1 MKKHIFLTLLLMI
14 VAQGAWV
21 QVIGGN
27 YNPKVLDSPPTE
39 GPWTFDAVITHSA
52 SNVSTLS
59 FNGANRNTWQDYNG
73 TDELEHN
80 SHSKVYQWQDGEGLG
95 FTICAKAI
103 EGESLGV
110 LSTYFH
116 REGVPSYTRYRLRW
130 TYTLKSRTDNAGQG
144 LGQCIALYMNESL
157 EDIKSLVVNLD
168 ENYGHETEEG
178 RAHAVSHFVLLKDN
192 SKEETERRTLFL
204 DLDNRDGATD
214 QTKEKALMA
223 VYSVQKGFH
232 SYDEYAVVS
241 IHQWTSF
248 KSYDLVREAYYY
260 KYVTFNANGGVG
272 TMSGQEIENNG
283 KLNTARFARTGYTFQ
298 GWAKTPN
305 GAVVYADGAEI
316 TATEA
321 DKGPVTLYA
330 VWKANPA
337 NVVAM
342 INTIGEVVCTDGCKA
357 RIDAA
362 REVYDALSAEDKAL
376 VTNYSVLQAAENT
389 YAAVKDV
396 VTKINAIGSVSY
408 PGSGTAI
415 TTAQTAYEALTA
427 EQKAIVI
434 NVGVLRT
441 AQDQYAVLGV
451 ANQISAIG
459 DVSYPESGTAITA
472 ARTAYD
478 ALSAGQKTLVS
489 NYGTLL
495 AAETAYQEAKED
507 AGNTTINFV
516 DEDDATLRN
525 QKRTLNYPAAPEVT
539 DYVFQYWQAMEGS
552 LSGGVLLV
560 KAVYAPFGGDIT
572 LADDA
577 DNSTVISDAKGQVAN
592 VTLSGRT
599 LYKDG
604 KWNTLCLPFSLTA
617 EQIAAHAAFAG
628 ATLKTLDTTQKN
640 GFDTTDGTL
649 YLGFKTATEIEA
661 GVPYLVKWTSGD
673 NIVSPVFESV
683 TISDAEAQ
691 AVESKTVGLEIVQ
704 MVGTYSPVS
713 VTGNDKSI
721 LFLSDANT
729 LYYSSIDRQL
739 RSCRAYFSVPYINS
753 NAGAEARAFVLN
765 FDDEEATG
773 ISLTPGPSTEG
784 EGSDCWYTIDG
795 RKLSSK
801 PSQRGMYIN
810 KGKIILVK

>member
-1 MKKHIFLTLLLMI
+1 MMKKHIFLTLLLTI

-27 YNPKVLDSPPTE
+27 YYPKVLDSPPTE

-73 TDELEHN
+73 TDELEHK

-95 FTICAKAI
+95 FTICAKSI
-103 EGESLGV
+103 EGESFGV

-130 TYTLKSRTDNAGQG
+130 TYTLKSRTDDDVQC

-157 EDIKSLVVNLD
+157 EDIKNLVVNLD

-178 RAHAVSHFVLLKDN
+178 RAHAVSHFVLLEEN
-192 SKEETERRTLFL
+192 RKEETERRTLFL

-223 VYSVQKGFH
+223 VYSIQKGFV
-232 SYDEYAVVS
+232 SYNEYTAMVS

-248 KSYDLVREAYYY
+248 KSYGLVRDTYYY
-260 KYVTFNANGGVG
+260 KYVTFDANGGVG

-342 INTIGEVVCTDGCKA
+342 INTIGEVVCTDECKA

-362 REVYDALSAEDKAL
+362 RAVYDALSAEDKAL
-376 VTNYSVLQAAENT
+376 VTNYSVLQAAETT
-389 YAAVKDV
+389 YAAVEDV

-434 NVGVLRT
+434 NVGVLST
-441 AQDQYAVLGV
+441 AQDQYAVLEV

-459 DVSYPESGTAITA
+459 DVSYPESGTAIAA

-478 ALSAGQKTLVS
+478 ALSAGQKTQVS

-495 AAETAYQEAKED
+495 TAETAYQQAKED

-525 QKRTLNYPAAPEVT
+525 QKRTLNYPEAPEVEN
-539 DYVFQYWQAMEGS
+539 YVFQYWQAMDGS
-552 LSGGVLLV
+552 LSGGNLIV
-560 KAVYAPFGGDIT
+560 KAIYAPSSIT
-572 LADDA
+572 LNESD
-577 DNSTVISDAKGQVAN
+577 DNSSAITAVNDCTLD
-592 VTLSGRT
+592 VTLTRT
-599 LYKDG
+599 LQTG
-604 KWNTLCLPFSLTA
+604 SWNTFAVPFSIAIPTGWTVKELTNA
-617 EQIAAHAAFAG
+617 YVSG
-628 ATLKTLDTTQKN
+628 STLTLTFGD
-640 GFDTTDGTL
+640 
-649 YLGFKTATEIEA
+649 ASSIEA
-661 GVPYLVKWTSGD
+661 GKPYLVK
-673 NIVSPVFESV
+673 VESV
-683 TISDAEAQ
+683 VANPTFDD
-691 AVESKTVGLEIVQ
+691 VTVSSTPAPTEFAGVITFVPTFGL
-704 MVGTYSPVS
+704 TTLPSP
-713 VTGNDKSI
+713 KEKI
-721 LFLSDANT
+721 LFLATGNKLKRPSAEGQK
-729 LYYSSIDRQL
+729 LKGF
-739 RSCRAYFSVPYINS
+739 RAYFQLD
-753 NAGAEARAFVLN
+753 GEALSAQSFSL
-765 FDDEEATG
+765 DLGDEATAVEMITADDAQAAGSADAYNLAGQRVGEDYKG
-773 ISLTPGPSTEG
+773 IV
-784 EGSDCWYTIDG
+784 IV
-795 RKLSSK
+795 
-801 PSQRGMYIN
+801 N
-810 KGKIILVK
+810 GKKVVK

>member
-1 MKKHIFLTLLLMI
+1 MMMKKHIFLTLLLTI

-73 TDELEHN
+73 TDELDHK

-95 FTICAKAI
+95 FTICAKSI

-157 EDIKSLVVNLD
+157 EDIKNLVVNLD

-260 KYVTFNANGGVG
+260 KYLTFNANGGVG

-283 KLNTARFARTGYTFQ
+283 KLNKARFARTGYTFQ

-342 INTIGEVVCTDGCKA
+342 INTIGEVVCTAECKA

-362 REVYDALSAEDKAL
+362 RAVYDALSAEDKAL
-376 VTNYSVLQAAENT
+376 VTNYSVLQAAETT

-396 VTKINAIGSVSY
+396 VTKINNIGSVSY

-415 TTAQTAYEALTA
+415 TTAQTAYDALTA

-434 NVGVLRT
+434 NVGVLST

-451 ANQISAIG
+451 ANQINAIG
-459 DVSYPESGTAITA
+459 SVTYPESGTAIAA

-478 ALSAGQKTLVS
+478 ALSAGQKTLVA
-489 NYGTLL
+489 NYGTLT
-495 AAETAYQEAKED
+495 AAETAYQQAKED
-507 AGNTTINFV
+507 VGNTTINFV
-516 DEDDATLRN
+516 DKDDTTLRN
-525 QKRTLNYPAAPEVT
+525 QKRTLNYPAAPEVEN
-539 DYVFQYWQAMEGS
+539 YVFQYWQAMEGS
-552 LSGGVLLV
+552 LSGGNLIV
-560 KAVYAPFGGDIT
+560 KAVYAPSSIT
-572 LADDA
+572 LNESV
-577 DNSTVISDAKGQVAN
+577 DNSSTITALNGCTLD
-592 VTLSGRT
+592 VTLTRT
-599 LYKDG
+599 LQSG
-604 KWNTLCLPFSLTA
+604 GWNTFAVPFAIADPASVFGAGVKVKELTA
-617 EQIAAHAAFAG
+617 ASVSGNTLTLTFDNAAS
-628 ATLKTLDTTQKN
+628 
-640 GFDTTDGTL
+640 
-649 YLGFKTATEIEA
+649 IEA
-661 GVPYLVKWTSGD
+661 GKPYLVK
-673 NIVSPVFESV
+673 VESV
-683 TISDAEAQ
+683 VANPTFNGVMISNSTTPTTFSGVVSFVPVINPTAMTAND
-691 AVESKTVGLEIVQ
+691 KTVLF
-704 MVGTYSPVS
+704 
-713 VTGNDKSI
+713 VTGGNKLTYPS
-721 LFLSDANT
+721 ANGN
-729 LYYSSIDRQL
+729 INGF
-739 RSCRAYFSVPYINS
+739 RAYFQLLDA
-753 NAGAEARAFVLN
+753 NARSFVL
-765 FDDEEATG
+765 DLGDGETTG
-773 ISLTPGPSTEG
+773 LEMMS
-784 EGSDCWYTIDG
+784 DG
-795 RKLSSK
+795 RGEMSDVWYDMQGQKLQGK
-801 PSQRGMYIN
+801 PTTKGVYIVN
-810 KGKIILVK
+810 GKKTIIK

>member
-1 MKKHIFLTLLLMI
+1 MKKHIFLTLLLTI

-73 TDELEHN
+73 TDELDHK

-95 FTICAKAI
+95 FTICAKSI

-157 EDIKSLVVNLD
+157 EDIKNLVVNLD

-260 KYVTFNANGGVG
+260 KYLTFNANGGVG

-283 KLNTARFARTGYTFQ
+283 KLNKARFARTGYTFQ

-305 GAVVYADGAEI
+305 GAVEYADGAEI

-330 VWKANPA
+330 VWKADPA

-342 INTIGEVVCTDGCKA
+342 INTIGEVVCTAECKA

-362 REVYDALSAEDKAL
+362 RAVYDALSAEDKAL
-376 VTNYSVLQAAENT
+376 VTNYSVLQAAETT

-396 VTKINAIGSVSY
+396 VTKINNIGSVSY

-415 TTAQTAYEALTA
+415 TTAQTAYDALTA

-434 NVGVLRT
+434 NVGVLST

-451 ANQISAIG
+451 ANQINAIG
-459 DVSYPESGTAITA
+459 SVTYPESGTAIAA

-478 ALSAGQKTLVS
+478 ALSAGQKTLVA
-489 NYGTLL
+489 NYGTLT
-495 AAETAYQEAKED
+495 AAETAYQQAKED
-507 AGNTTINFV
+507 VGNTTINFV
-516 DEDDATLRN
+516 DKDDTTLRN
-525 QKRTLNYPAAPEVT
+525 QKRTLNYPAAPEVEN
-539 DYVFQYWQAMEGS
+539 YVFQYWQAMEGS
-552 LSGGVLLV
+552 LSGGNLIV
-560 KAVYAPFGGDIT
+560 KAVYAPSSIT
-572 LADDA
+572 LNESV
-577 DNSTVISDAKGQVAN
+577 DNSSTITALNGCTLD
-592 VTLSGRT
+592 VTLTRT
-599 LYKDG
+599 LQSG
-604 KWNTLCLPFSLTA
+604 GWNTFAVPFAIADPASVFGAGVKVKELTA
-617 EQIAAHAAFAG
+617 ASVSGNTLTLTFDNAAS
-628 ATLKTLDTTQKN
+628 
-640 GFDTTDGTL
+640 
-649 YLGFKTATEIEA
+649 IEA
-661 GVPYLVKWTSGD
+661 GKPYLVK
-673 NIVSPVFESV
+673 VESV
-683 TISDAEAQ
+683 VANPTFNGVMISNSTTPTTFSGVVSFVPVINPTAMTAND
-691 AVESKTVGLEIVQ
+691 KTVLF
-704 MVGTYSPVS
+704 
-713 VTGNDKSI
+713 VTGGNKLTYPS
-721 LFLSDANT
+721 ANGN
-729 LYYSSIDRQL
+729 INGF
-739 RSCRAYFSVPYINS
+739 RAYFQLLDA
-753 NAGAEARAFVLN
+753 NARSFVL
-765 FDDEEATG
+765 DLGDGETTG
-773 ISLTPGPSTEG
+773 LEMMS
-784 EGSDCWYTIDG
+784 DG
-795 RKLSSK
+795 RGEMSDVWYDMQGQKLQGK
-801 PSQRGMYIN
+801 PTTKGVYIVN
-810 KGKIILVK
+810 GKKTIIK

>member
-1 MKKHIFLTLLLMI
+1 MKKHIFLTLLLTI

-73 TDELEHN
+73 TDELDHK

-95 FTICAKAI
+95 FTICAKSI
-103 EGESLGV
+103 EGESFGV

-144 LGQCIALYMNESL
+144 LGQCIALYTNESL
-157 EDIKSLVVNLD
+157 DDIKNLVVNLD

-260 KYVTFNANGGVG
+260 KYLTFDANGGVG

-283 KLNTARFARTGYTFQ
+283 KLNKARFARTGYTFQ

-305 GAVVYADGAEI
+305 GAVEYADGAEI

-362 REVYDALSAEDKAL
+362 RAVYDALSAEDKAL

-396 VTKINAIGSVSY
+396 VTKINNIGSVSY
-408 PGSGTAI
+408 PGSETAI
-415 TTAQTAYEALTA
+415 TTAQTAYDALTA
-427 EQKAIVI
+427 EQQAIVI
-434 NVGVLRT
+434 NIGVLST

-451 ANQISAIG
+451 ANQINAIG
-459 DVSYPESGTAITA
+459 SVSYPESGTAIAA

-478 ALSAGQKTLVS
+478 ALSAGQKTQVA

-495 AAETAYQEAKED
+495 TAETAYQQAKD
-507 AGNTTINFV
+507 NAGNTTINFV

-525 QKRTLNYPAAPEVT
+525 QKRTLNYPAAPEVSG
-539 DYVFQYWQAMEGS
+539 YAFQYWQAMEGS

-560 KAVYAPFGGDIT
+560 KAVYAPSSIT
-572 LADDA
+572 LNESV
-577 DNSTVISDAKGQVAN
+577 DNSSTITALNGCTLD
-592 VTLSGRT
+592 VTLTRT
-599 LYKDG
+599 LQSG
-604 KWNTLCLPFSLTA
+604 GWNTFAVPFAIADPASVFGAGVKVKELTA
-617 EQIAAHAAFAG
+617 ASVSDNTLTLTFDNAAS
-628 ATLKTLDTTQKN
+628 
-640 GFDTTDGTL
+640 
-649 YLGFKTATEIEA
+649 IEA
-661 GVPYLVKWTSGD
+661 GKPYLVK
-673 NIVSPVFESV
+673 
-683 TISDAEAQ
+683 
-691 AVESKTVGLEIVQ
+691 VESAVANPTFNGVMISNSTTPTTFSGVVSFVPVINPTAMTANDKTVLF
-704 MVGTYSPVS
+704 
-713 VTGNDKSI
+713 VTGGNKLTYPS
-721 LFLSDANT
+721 ANGN
-729 LYYSSIDRQL
+729 INGF
-739 RSCRAYFSVPYINS
+739 RAYFQLLDA
-753 NAGAEARAFVLN
+753 NARSFVL
-765 FDDEEATG
+765 DLGDGETTG
-773 ISLTPGPSTEG
+773 LEMMS
-784 EGSDCWYTIDG
+784 DG
-795 RKLSSK
+795 RGIRNATLCNAEKMSDVWYDMQGQKLQGK
-801 PSQRGMYIN
+801 PTTKGVYIVN
-810 KGKIILVK
+810 GTKVVIK

>member
-1 MKKHIFLTLLLMI
+1 MMMKKHIFLTLLLTI

-73 TDELEHN
+73 TDELDHK

-95 FTICAKAI
+95 FTICAKSI

-157 EDIKSLVVNLD
+157 EDIKNLVVNLD

-260 KYVTFNANGGVG
+260 KYLTFNANGGVG

-283 KLNTARFARTGYTFQ
+283 KLNKARFARTGYTFQ

-305 GAVVYADGAEI
+305 GAVEYADGAEI

-330 VWKANPA
+330 VWKADPA

-342 INTIGEVVCTDGCKA
+342 INTIGEVVCTAECKA

-362 REVYDALSAEDKAL
+362 RAVYDALSAEDKAL
-376 VTNYSVLQAAENT
+376 VTNYSVLQAAETT

-396 VTKINAIGSVSY
+396 VTKINNIGSVSY

-415 TTAQTAYEALTA
+415 TTAQTAYDALTA

-434 NVGVLRT
+434 NVGVLST

-451 ANQISAIG
+451 ANQINAIG
-459 DVSYPESGTAITA
+459 SVTYPESGTAIAA

-478 ALSAGQKTLVS
+478 ALSAGQKTLVA
-489 NYGTLL
+489 NYGTLT
-495 AAETAYQEAKED
+495 AAETAYQQAKED
-507 AGNTTINFV
+507 VGNTTINFV
-516 DEDDATLRN
+516 DKDDTTLRN
-525 QKRTLNYPAAPEVT
+525 QKRTLNYPAAPEVEN
-539 DYVFQYWQAMEGS
+539 YVFQYWQAMEGS
-552 LSGGVLLV
+552 LSGGNLIV
-560 KAVYAPFGGDIT
+560 KAVYAPSSIT
-572 LADDA
+572 LNESV
-577 DNSTVISDAKGQVAN
+577 DNSSTITALNGCTLD
-592 VTLSGRT
+592 VTLTRT
-599 LYKDG
+599 LQSG
-604 KWNTLCLPFSLTA
+604 GWNTFAVPFAIADPASVFGAGVKVKELTA
-617 EQIAAHAAFAG
+617 ASVSGNTLTLTFDNAAS
-628 ATLKTLDTTQKN
+628 
-640 GFDTTDGTL
+640 
-649 YLGFKTATEIEA
+649 IEA
-661 GVPYLVKWTSGD
+661 GKPYLVK
-673 NIVSPVFESV
+673 VESV
-683 TISDAEAQ
+683 VANPTFNGVMISNSTTPTTFSGVVSFVPVINPTAMTAND
-691 AVESKTVGLEIVQ
+691 KTVLF
-704 MVGTYSPVS
+704 
-713 VTGNDKSI
+713 VTGGNKLTYPS
-721 LFLSDANT
+721 ANGN
-729 LYYSSIDRQL
+729 INGF
-739 RSCRAYFSVPYINS
+739 RAYFQLLDA
-753 NAGAEARAFVLN
+753 NARSFVL
-765 FDDEEATG
+765 DLGDGETTG
-773 ISLTPGPSTEG
+773 LEMMS
-784 EGSDCWYTIDG
+784 DG
-795 RKLSSK
+795 RGEMSDVWYDMQGQKLQGK
-801 PSQRGMYIN
+801 PTTKGVYIVN
-810 KGKIILVK
+810 GKKTIIK

>member
-1 MKKHIFLTLLLMI
+1 MMMKKHIVLTLLLI

-27 YNPKVLDSPPTE
+27 YNPKVLTSPPTE

-95 FTICAKAI
+95 FTICAKSI

-130 TYTLKSRTDNAGQG
+130 TYTLKSRTDDDVQG
-144 LGQCIALYMNESL
+144 LGQCIALYMDESL
-157 EDIKSLVVNLD
+157 EDIKNLVVNLD

-178 RAHAVSHFVLLKDN
+178 RAHAVSHFVLLKEN

-248 KSYDLVREAYYY
+248 KSYGLVRDTYYY
-260 KYVTFNANGGVG
+260 KFLTFDANGGVG
-272 TMSGQEIENNG
+272 TMSEQEIENSG
-283 KLNTARFARTGYTFQ
+283 KLNKARFARTGYTFQ

-330 VWKANPA
+330 VWKADPT

-342 INTIGEVVCTDGCKA
+342 INTIGEVVCTAECKA

-362 REVYDALSAEDKAL
+362 RAVYDALSAEDKAL

-434 NVGVLRT
+434 NVGVLST
-441 AQDQYAVLGV
+441 AQDQYAILGV
-451 ANQISAIG
+451 ANQINAIG
-459 DVSYPESGTAITA
+459 SVSYPESGTAIAA

-478 ALSAGQKTLVS
+478 ALSAGQKTQVA

-495 AAETAYQEAKED
+495 TAETAYQQAKED
-507 AGNTTINFV
+507 VGNTTINYV
-516 DEDDATLRN
+516 GKDDAPLRD
-525 QKRTLNYPAAPEVT
+525 QKRTLNYPAAPGVEN
-539 DYVFQYWQAMEGS
+539 YVFQYWQTVAGS

-560 KAVYAPFGGDIT
+560 KAVYAPFGGNIT
-572 LADDA
+572 LADNT
-577 DNSTVISDAKGQVAN
+577 DNSTLISDAHGHEFAS

-604 KWNTLCLPFSLTA
+604 KWNTICLPFNVT
-617 EQIAAHAAFAG
+617 IAGSPLDG
-628 ATLKTLDTTQKN
+628 ATARPLNSASINGTTLQLSFGAAVATLQA
-640 GFDTTDGTL
+640 GT
-649 YLGFKTATEIEA
+649 
-661 GVPYLVKWTSGD
+661 PYIIKWASGD
-673 NIVSPVFESV
+673 DIVNPVFSSV
-683 TISDAEAQ
+683 TIDKTDHSYDNNAQGDTRVRFLGTYKHTSFDAE
-691 AVESKTVGLEIVQ
+691 
-704 MVGTYSPVS
+704 
-713 VTGNDKSI
+713 DKSI
-721 LFLSDANT
+721 LLMGGANK
-729 LYYSSIDRQL
+729 LYSPTSGASIGAQ
-739 RSCRAYFSVPYINS
+739 RAYFKIGDG
-753 NAGAEARAFVLN
+753 NADARLL
-765 FDDEEATG
+765 TG
-773 ISLTPGPSTEG
+773 FSIDFGDG
-784 EGSDCWYTIDG
+784 ETTGLEMMSDG
-795 RKLSSK
+795 RGKMSDVWYDMQGQKLQGK
-801 PSQRGMYIN
+801 PTTKGVYIVN
-810 KGKIILVK
+810 GKKTIIK

>member
-1 MKKHIFLTLLLMI
+1 MKKHIFLTLLLTI

-27 YNPKVLDSPPTE
+27 YYPKVLDSPPTE

-73 TDELEHN
+73 TDELDHK

-95 FTICAKAI
+95 FTICAKSI
-103 EGESLGV
+103 EGESFGV

-144 LGQCIALYMNESL
+144 LGQCIALYTNESL
-157 EDIKSLVVNLD
+157 EDIKNLVVNLD

-192 SKEETERRTLFL
+192 RKEETERRTLFL

-232 SYDEYAVVS
+232 SYNEYAVVS

-260 KYVTFNANGGVG
+260 KYLTFNANGGVG
-272 TMSGQEIENNG
+272 TMSGQEIENSG
-283 KLNTARFARTGYTFQ
+283 KLNTARFTRTGYTFQ

-305 GAVVYADGAEI
+305 GAVEYADGAEI

-330 VWKANPA
+330 VWKADPA

-342 INTIGEVVCTDGCKA
+342 INTIGEVVCTAECKA

-362 REVYDALSAEDKAL
+362 RAVYDALSAEDKAL
-376 VTNYSVLQAAENT
+376 VTNYSVLEAAENT
-389 YAAVKDV
+389 YAAVEDV
-396 VTKINAIGSVSY
+396 VTKINAIGEVTY

-415 TTAQTAYEALTA
+415 TTAQTAYDALTA

-434 NVGVLRT
+434 NVGVLST
-441 AQDQYAVLGV
+441 AQDQYAVLEV
-451 ANQISAIG
+451 ANQINAIG
-459 DVSYPESGTAITA
+459 DVSYPESGTAIAA

-478 ALSAGQKTLVS
+478 ALSAGQKTQVA
-489 NYGTLL
+489 NYATLT
-495 AAETAYQEAKED
+495 AAETTYQQAKED

-539 DYVFQYWQAMEGS
+539 DYVFQYWQTVAGNLSEGN
-552 LSGGVLLV
+552 LIV
-560 KAVYAPFGGDIT
+560 KAIYAKNII
-572 LADDA
+572 LADNA
-577 DNSTVISDAKGQVAN
+577 DNSTVISENNGNIAN

-604 KWNTLCLPFSLTA
+604 DWNTICLPFGIDDFEGTIF
-617 EQIAAHAAFAG
+617 EG
-628 ATLKTLDTTQKN
+628 ATVKELDTEGTY
-640 GFDTTDGTL
+640 DTDKQTGYDSESGTL
-649 YLGFKTATEIEA
+649 SLYFKNATSIVA
-661 GVPYLVKWTSGD
+661 GVPYLVKWESAA
-673 NIVSPVFESV
+673 NITNPVFTGV
-683 TISDAEAQ
+683 TVSNVSNNATSTDG
-691 AVESKTVGLEIVQ
+691 KVQ
-704 MVGTYSPVS
+704 FRGNYSPLEL
-713 VTGNDKSI
+713 TGG
-721 LFLSDANT
+721 DASN
-729 LYYSSIDRQL
+729 LYLGTNNKLYWPSKNRTMNAF
-739 RSCRAYFSVPYINS
+739 RGYFHVDLGS
-753 NAGAEARAFVLN
+753 GASQVRAFVLN
-765 FDDEEATG
+765 LDGETATG
-773 ISLTPGPSTEG
+773 ISLIDNGQLTMDNYAGADE
-784 EGSDCWYTIDG
+784 WYTLDG
-795 RKLSSK
+795 RKLNDK
-801 PSQRGMYIN
+801 PTQKGIYIHN
-810 KGKIILVK
+810 GKKVVVN